1 MISKPKSTIKC
12 KSAMIEAL
20 GNGKC
25 VLASVCE
32 EGKWLM

>member
-1 MISKPKSTIKC
+1 MISKTKITIKC
-12 KSAMIEAL
+12 ESAVLEAL
-20 GNGKC
+20 GNRKC